1 MPQVRLNLDLSAKLM
16 LHVRLLELVLEEHL
30 QRDNVL
36 ASLLAREVDVP
47 KLAPTERFADVEVAQ
62 LRARVGRVGECGQD
76 DGVAGRG
83 GERAAHSR

>member
-1 MPQVRLNLDLSAKLM
+1 MMLERLVLSFFEKYQ
-16 LHVRLLELVLEEHL
+16 RFLEEHL
-30 QRDNVL
+30 QRDDVL

>member
-1 MPQVRLNLDLSAKLM
+1 MRLDLDLPSQLV
-16 LHVRLLELVLEEHL
+16 LHVRLLELVLEQHF
-30 QRDNVL
+30 QRDDVL

>member
-1 MPQVRLNLDLSAKLM
+1 MMLERPVLSLFEKYQ
-16 LHVRLLELVLEEHL
+16 RFLEEHL
-30 QRDNVL
+30 QRDDVL

-47 KLAPTERFADVEVAQ
+47 KLAPTERVAEDEVAQ